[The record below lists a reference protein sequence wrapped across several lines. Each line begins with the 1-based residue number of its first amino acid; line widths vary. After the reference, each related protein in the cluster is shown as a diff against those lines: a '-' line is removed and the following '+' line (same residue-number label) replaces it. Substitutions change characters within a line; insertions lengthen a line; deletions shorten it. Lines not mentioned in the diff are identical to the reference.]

1 MTTGRGQWPWSVPGG
16 ARREHRLLEL
26 GPSDILVDLGCG
38 DARLLVAAASQ
49 RGVSR
54 CYGVEY
60 DGAVYRRAVA
70 RVAEQDAA
78 VAERV
83 RVRHGDALQA
93 QAEVAAATAIFMYLV
108 PTGMRAIA
116 PQIIA
121 AMRERGVRVV
131 TYMFSLPGCEPRAV
145 ELYKG
150 TKIYLYSEGGGG
162 SGSGGGAVAVVGA
175 GFLQLVRR
183 VCAPGDPPVAK

>member
-1 MTTGRGQWPWSVPGG
+1 MAAAPDEAGTDRRGPKLAPFNPSGDVVIDT
-16 ARREHRLLEL
+16 AFRLLEL

-131 TYMFSLPGCEPRAV
+131 TYMFSLPG
-145 ELYKG
+145 
-150 TKIYLYSEGGGG
+150 
-162 SGSGGGAVAVVGA
+162 
-175 GFLQLVRR
+175 
-183 VCAPGDPPVAK
+183 